1 MIFLGEYMK
10 KVEYFKINEYLD
22 YILFV
27 SNDDLYFS
35 YEQIRSIV
43 KENKK
48 SILIDM
54 FYRNGYSFNRFI
66 ELDFTDNSKVES
78 RLVNPRDVSEDIKEN
93 TKKYFRN
100 HSELLERS
108 TLVESV
114 KSFIQVS
121 EIL

>member
-1 MIFLGEYMK
+1 MK
-10 KVEYFKINEYLD
+10 KVEYFKINEHLD
-22 YILFV
+22 YILFI

-35 YEQIRSIV
+35 YDRIKNII

-48 SILIDM
+48 SVLIDL

-78 RLVNPRDVSEDIKEN
+78 RLVNPREVSEDIKEN
-93 TKKYFRN
+93 TKKYFTTHN
-100 HSELLERS
+100 DLLERS

-121 EIL
+121 DNI

>member
-1 MIFLGEYMK
+1 MK
-10 KVEYFKINEYLD
+10 KVEYFKLNEYLD
-22 YILFV
+22 YILLV

-35 YEQIRSIV
+35 YDKIKSIL
-43 KENKK
+43 KENKRA
-48 SILIDM
+48 ILVDL

-78 RLVNPRDVSEDIKEN
+78 RLVNPRDVSEEIKEN

-100 HSELLERS
+100 HNDLLERS

-121 EIL
+121 ENF

>member
-1 MIFLGEYMK
+1 MIFSGEYMK
-10 KVEYFKINEYLD
+10 KVEYFKLNEYLD
-22 YILFV
+22 YILLV

-35 YEQIRSIV
+35 YEKIRNIV
-43 KENKK
+43 KGNKK

-100 HSELLERS
+100 HNDLLERS

-121 EIL
+121 ENF

>member
-114 KSFIQVS
+114 KSFIQDS